1 MTTHRHISAADGPLP
16 YSPPRITPV
25 STLWAKV
32 KMPEKAG
39 LKPGEF
45 LDRNQTSPISW
56 QYTPEITPMTKT
68 TPTKAQLRAAVREYR
83 EAAHRCGRT
92 GRPGL
97 ESNACELASARLR
110 ALIDALNI
118 PEGE

>member
-1 MTTHRHISAADGPLP
+1 MTTHRHITAAADKRP

-25 STLWAKV
+25 EDEPSFRRVTEIFRS
-32 KMPEKAG
+32 MR
-39 LKPGEF
+39 
-45 LDRNQTSPISW
+45 LDALIP
-56 QYTPEITPMTKT
+56 KT